1 MSVVVLPKSFNLA
14 ERIEAIPDGT
24 TSKLISCRPVSGGTF
39 SQQQIIECDLQ
50 NFGWLVPSSLSIRY
64 KVRVNTDAS
73 GSAIIGTPVFT
84 PFQRVSTLVGGSS
97 VDTINGYNQAMQVYV
112 NGNLSVADKYGMQS
126 AFGYTNTTGNVQF
139 LDGRAFDAS
148 IVDASANSQFTMS
161 APLYGTLLS
170 SAEKNLP
177 LFAMPQIRYQFTL
190 DSIANMSFIKLGA
203 PGTGYAAFTKF
214 EIFNFELCYT
224 CVDMGAGVEAMVRS
238 LGSAISIKS
247 HGLSNTAV
255 SVPSGTSGSQAYVF
269 NQRFASIR
277 SAYIC
282 TSRADG
288 AGNKWAEFSDVTNT
302 NGDYQLTIA
311 GIPYPPT
318 SLSTS
323 LNFAGILQEL
333 RRAFGSLFDHK
344 NSMSINTLEFN
355 ADINDSSGNLLY
367 FEPGKFIVGVNL
379 SRVGD
384 SDKVMMSGISTYNTP
399 LTANVNIN
407 TATTVAAN
415 MNLILDYD
423 AILVLDPL
431 ANQLSVRS

>member
-14 ERIEAIPDGT
+14 ERIESIPDGT
-24 TSKLISCRPVSGGTF
+24 TSKLISCRPISGGTF
-39 SQQQIIECDLQ
+39 TQQQIIECDIQ

-64 KVRVNTDAS
+64 KMRVSTDAS
-73 GSAIIGTPVFT
+73 GAAFIGTPCFT
-84 PFQRVSTLVGGSS
+84 AFQRVSTLVGGSS
-97 VDTINGYNQAMQVYV
+97 VDTINGYNQAMQLYV
-112 NGNLSVADKYGMQS
+112 NGNLSVADKYGLQ
-126 AFGYTNTTGNVQF
+126 AGFGYTNTTGNVQF
-139 LDGRAFDAS
+139 LDGRAYGAS
-148 IVDASANSQFTMS
+148 VTDTDTWFS

-177 LFAMPQIRYQFTL
+177 LFAMPQIRFQFTL

-203 PGTGYAAFTKF
+203 VGTGYAAFTKV
-214 EIFNFELCYT
+214 EISNFELCYT
-224 CVDMGAGVEAMVRS
+224 CIDMGAGVEAMVRG

-255 SVPSGTSGSQAYVF
+255 SIPSGTSGSQAYVF

-282 TSRADG
+282 SSRADG
-288 AGNKWAEFSDVTNT
+288 AGSKWAEFSDVTNS
-302 NGDYQLTIA
+302 NGDFQLTIA
-311 GIPYPPT
+311 GTPYPPNV
-318 SLSTS
+318 LSTS
-323 LNFAGILQEL
+323 LNPSGILQEL

-344 NSMSINTLEFN
+344 NSMSVNTNEF
-355 ADINDSSGNLLY
+355 AVDINDSSGNLLY
-367 FEPGKFIVGVNL
+367 YEPGKFIVGVNL

-384 SDKVMMSGISTYNTP
+384 ADKVMLSGVSTYNSP
-399 LTANVNIN
+399 ITANVNIN

-423 AILVLDPL
+423 AILVLDPI